1 MTTFLRVSD
10 LTVKAKDNFILDGIS
25 FELEKGKVLGLIGE
39 SGAGKSTLA
48 LAAIGYLKPG
58 LEISSGSVVL
68 DDNDLTIASDSA
80 LRQLRQSKVA
90 YVAQS
95 AAASFNP
102 FFRLGYQVTE
112 LVILS
117 GFIEKSDRYK
127 VATDLFA
134 RLQLP
139 SPKVFARKYP
149 HQASGGQL
157 QRAMI
162 AMALLNDPD
171 LIVFDEPTTALD
183 VTTQLDVL
191 SVIRQVV
198 AEQGCA
204 ALYVSH
210 DLAVVSQMCDSI
222 LVLRHG
228 KMVEMNAT
236 RSIIDQPQDSYTRS
250 LVAHRKVGDFL
261 TDTPQADDAPLI
273 SAENITLGYGKV
285 QIVPNA
291 SIALNENEIL
301 AIVGESGSGK
311 TTVARAIAGLLEPW
325 SGTIK
330 LRGTTLQG
338 NVDNRSQNHRQH
350 IQFIHQL
357 PDVAL
362 NPRQTIRTALMRPL
376 QVFKGLDGA
385 ALNTRLNALMDEVE
399 LPRDLLGRYPGALS
413 GGQKQRV
420 CIARCLAAEPDLLI
434 CDEVTAAL
442 DPLVEDS
449 ILALLWRLK
458 EEHRMAIIFITHNLG
473 VTRRFAHSVTIMEH
487 GKIVESGPTA
497 QIFADPQQAYTCRL
511 LASEPST
518 DAGWINAREL
528 SGATGPRKHRHDSL

>member
-112 LVILS
+112 LGILS

-236 RSIIDQPQDSYTRS
+236 RGIIDQPQDSYTRS

-261 TDTPQADDAPLI
+261 TDTPRADDAPLI

-285 QIVPNA
+285 PIVPNA

-385 ALNTRLNALMDEVE
+385 AMNTRLNALMDEVE

-528 SGATGPRKHRHDSL
+528 SGANGAT